1 MILLKSRRKEDL
13 TMIKEKLFTEI
24 QGNVNA
30 RIKNVTKDMIDEV
43 TVNGI
48 QVTSPEFSKVNTAKL
63 FALQNVHY
71 ILDTIKEYDED
82 DTYDVVTSKVDEL
95 VDLLVKDTFQTEYF
109 ADMISD
115 SPEMDWY
122 FSFLEKLEKVED

>member
-1 MILLKSRRKEDL
+1 
-13 TMIKEKLFTEI
+13 MIKEKLFTEI

-82 DTYDVVTSKVDEL
+82 DNYDIVTSKVDEL

-122 FSFLEKLEKVED
+122 FSFLERLERVED

>member
-1 MILLKSRRKEDL
+1 
-13 TMIKEKLFTEI
+13 MIKEKLFTEI

-109 ADMISD
+109 ADTISD
-115 SPEMDWY
+115 APEMDWY

>member
-1 MILLKSRRKEDL
+1 
-13 TMIKEKLFTEI
+13 MIKETVFTEI

-30 RIKNVTKDMIDEV
+30 RIKNITERMIDEV

-48 QVTSPEFSKVNTAKL
+48 RKNSPEFSEVNTAKL

-71 ILDTIKEYDED
+71 ILADIKSYDDED
-82 DTYDVVTSKVDEL
+82 DNYDVVTSKVDEL

-122 FSFLEKLEKVED
+122 FSFLERLERVED